1 MIEQNENP
9 NMSAYLYLASTTNKA
24 LNHLIAQIRDE
35 KRTNALTPV
44 TILVPTSG
52 IIHELRSHFGETMGV
67 QLYQFYRLGNAVL
80 DEAGIPIHEIND
92 TAVRRLIKKILGEMN
107 AEGKLTTFSPVIEI
121 PGFVEVM
128 LDWVREMKSQGI
140 FPEQYTA
147 YAQANGKDQDLQMGE
162 LYTRYQTFMLDR
174 NYSDADGLLW
184 VTAEALENN
193 SDHFR
198 VDGPLFVIGF
208 DQFTPVQIRILG
220 QLAERF
226 RALALYLLWDD
237 RRSENS
243 LVLSRLKRT
252 RDSLLTIIPF
262 DVSILKDAQTESEL
276 LRHIHTNIFEPSE
289 ALSSDN
295 QSIQL
300 IEAPSGEAEVRRALQ
315 DVKRLLI
322 EGVSTPDIAILAPNK
337 NAYLPIIL
345 SVATEYGVP
354 IECERPLLANPVI
367 AAFANLLELP
377 NRFSWHDTFTALR
390 SPYIQQNWLSK
401 EQIELL
407 DLLSRERPVVAGRD
421 QWQFAVRPLVIDTT
435 DREDDDLG
443 RPPLVATVPTE
454 ELTSIHDGLMAFFDH
469 LTPPNTATY
478 REYTWW
484 IQTAIVGYMPEEGY
498 DEEDISEPLPS
509 LDLLGS
515 CQQGLFRDRDME
527 ALGLL
532 MRALRL
538 SLASTET
545 VPTETE
551 VTWETFRED
560 ILGLLRVMNIPP
572 DPLQASVRFGRL
584 DEGRARIVDYLF
596 VLGLSEGE
604 FPTPPPADPLYA
616 PAERESHPL
625 PLLRFS
631 SADDASLWWQ
641 VIGNVRKQLV
651 ILRPY
656 IDNNGAPWQPSPY
669 WDAVRA
675 CVNDLNPEQIPI
687 AEHPKLKNSASA
699 GELLIAL
706 AQMGAQE
713 IPETLKIE
721 WNYAHLAEGIMRQR
735 QSYQLPGPY
744 EGVLESPLLR
754 DELAERYGDDY
765 VWSASRLNRY
775 ANCPFGFF
783 AENLLKLKARHD
795 PEEGLDALQ
804 RGSLLHAILE
814 HLYKRLTEDGT
825 APTTSNLEI
834 ILRYLDESCAEI
846 FPSAPPRYGFRP
858 EALWEYEKEELRR
871 LIRALVSWE
880 CEQNEP
886 TARFLPYLQEVGFGI
901 GRGDRSPLEVL
912 GEHVQFR
919 LRGVIDRLDC
929 DSAGNLRVIDYK
941 SGSTANTK
949 SDLQQGLALQT
960 ALYALAAEH
969 FWLQDQGRVAES
981 HFWHIPSRKPSGS
994 LYFQETVREE
1004 RVAETTI
1011 QRAAQSVERIR
1022 VGIFPSAPAKPG
1034 QGSRSCRSRCDF
1046 GSVCRVS
1053 RQSIFKAKRGEL
1065 V

>member
-1 MIEQNENP
+1 
-9 NMSAYLYLASTTNKA
+9 LAAHLNLTSTTNTA
-24 LNHLIAQIRDE
+24 LGHLISQIRDE
-35 KRTNALTPV
+35 KRSNVLIPI

-52 IIHELRSHFGETMGV
+52 IMHELRSRLGDTMGV
-67 QLYQFYRLGNAVL
+67 QLYQFYGLGNAVL

-92 TAVRRLIKKILGEMN
+92 TAIRRLIKNILGEMKE
-107 AEGKLTTFSPVIEI
+107 EGKLTTFSPVMEK
-121 PGFVEVM
+121 PGFAEVV

-147 YAQANGKDQDLQMGE
+147 YAQANGNDQDLQLAE

-184 VTAEALENN
+184 ITAEALEKNQ
-193 SDHFR
+193 HLFQT
-198 VDGPLFVIGF
+198 DGPLYIIGF

-226 RALALYLLWDD
+226 RALNLYLLWDD
-237 RRSENS
+237 RRSEDS
-243 LVLSRLKRT
+243 IVLSRLKRT
-252 RDSLLTIIPF
+252 RDSLLASIPF
-262 DVSILKDAQTESEL
+262 DVSILQDAQVPCEL
-276 LRHIHTNIFEPSE
+276 LGHIHTNIFEPSE
-289 ALSSDN
+289 AIPGDN
-295 QSIQL
+295 HSIQL
-300 IEAPSGEAEVRRALQ
+300 IEAPSREAEVRRALQ
-315 DVKRLLI
+315 RVKCLLI
-322 EGVSTPDIAILAPNK
+322 EGVSVADIAILTPNR
-337 NAYLPIIL
+337 NAYLPIIRT
-345 SVATEYGVP
+345 VATEYGIP
-354 IECERPLLANPVI
+354 IECERPLLGNPLI
-367 AAFANLLELP
+367 AALANLLMLP
-377 NRFSWHDTFTALR
+377 ENFSWHETFMALR
-390 SPYIQQNWLSK
+390 SPYIQQSWLSA

-421 QWQFAVRPLVIDTT
+421 QWQFAVRPLDIDTA

-443 RPPLVATVPTE
+443 RPPLVATLPSE
-454 ELTSIHDGLMAFFDH
+454 KLTGIHDGLMAFFDH

-478 REYTWW
+478 REYIWW
-484 IQTAIVGYMPEEGY
+484 IQTAIIGYLPEEAN
-498 DEEDISEPLPS
+498 DEENISEAMPS
-509 LDLLGS
+509 LDLLES
-515 CQQGLFRDRDME
+515 CQQGLFCDRDME
-527 ALGLL
+527 ALGML
-532 MRALRL
+532 MRALRRL
-538 SLASTET
+538 LASAET

-551 VTWETFRED
+551 VTWETFRDD
-560 ILGLLRVMNIPP
+560 IMGLLRVMLIPP

-616 PAERESHPL
+616 PIERESHPL
-625 PLLRFS
+625 PLMRFS
-631 SADDASLWWQ
+631 PADDASLWWQ
-641 VIGNVRKQLV
+641 VIGNVRKRLV

-669 WDAVRA
+669 WDAVQA
-675 CVNDLNPEQIPI
+675 CVTDLNPEQIPI

-706 AQMGAQE
+706 AQIGAQE
-713 IPETLKIE
+713 IPEKFIIE
-721 WNYAHLAEGIMRQR
+721 WDYTHHAEGIIRQR
-735 QSYQLPGPY
+735 QSYQPLGPY
-744 EGVLESPLLR
+744 EGVLVSPLLR

-783 AENLLKLKARHD
+783 VENLLKLKARHD
-795 PEEGLDALQ
+795 PEDGLDALQ

-814 HLYKRLTEDGT
+814 KLYKRLGDDGT
-825 APTTSNLEI
+825 TPTSSNLDI

-846 FPSAPPRYGFRP
+846 FSSAPARYGFRP
-858 EALWEYEKEELRR
+858 GALWEYEKEELHR
-871 LIRALVSWE
+871 LIRGLVSWE

-886 TARFLPYLQEVGFGI
+886 TARFLPWLQEVGFGI

-912 GEHVQFR
+912 GEHAQFR
-919 LRGVIDRLDC
+919 LRGVIDRLDRN
-929 DSAGNLRVIDYK
+929 SAGNLRVIDYK
-941 SGSTANTK
+941 SGSTQNTR
-949 SDLQQGLALQT
+949 SDLKQGLALQT

-981 HFWHIPSRKPSGS
+981 HYWHIPSRKPSGS
-994 LYFQETVREE
+994 LDFQETVRED
-1004 RVAETTI
+1004 RVAETII

-1065 V
+1065 E

>member
-1 MIEQNENP
+1 
-9 NMSAYLYLASTTNKA
+9 MSKHLFLSPTTTTG
-24 LNHLIAQIRDE
+24 L
-35 KRTNALTPV
+35 
-44 TILVPTSG
+44 
-52 IIHELRSHFGETMGV
+52 SHFTALLEEIKRENVLAPVYCLLPTAGAIHDLRERLGDTMGV
-67 QLYQFYRLGNAVL
+67 QMYQFYRLGNAVL

-92 TAVRRLIKKILGEMN
+92 TAIRRLIKKILGEMN
-107 AEGKLTTFSPVIEI
+107 GEGKLTTFSPVMEK
-121 PGFVEVM
+121 PGFVEVI

-140 FPEQYTA
+140 FPEQYAA
-147 YAQANGKDQDLQMGE
+147 YAYEGGNVQDRQLGE
-162 LYTRYQTFMLDR
+162 LYTRYQNFMLDR
-174 NYSDADGLLW
+174 NYSDADGVLW
-184 VTAEALENN
+184 VTAEALEKTP
-193 SDHFR
+193 DLFQT
-198 VDGPLFVIGF
+198 DGPLFIIGF
-208 DQFTPVQIRILG
+208 DQFTPVQIRILQ

-226 RALALYLLWDD
+226 SALNLYLLWDD
-237 RRSENS
+237 RRSENN

-252 RDSLLTIIPF
+252 RDSLFKSIPF
-262 DVSILKDAQTESEL
+262 DVSTLKDTQASSEL
-276 LRHIHTNIFEPSE
+276 LGHIHTNIFEPSE
-289 ALSSDN
+289 ALSADN
-295 QSIQL
+295 HSIQL
-300 IEAPSGEAEVRRALQ
+300 IEAPSREAEVRRALQ
-315 DVKRLLI
+315 GVKRLLI
-322 EGVSTPDIAILAPNK
+322 EGASVADIAILTPNR
-337 NAYLPIIL
+337 NAYLPIIRT
-345 SVATEYGVP
+345 VATEYGVP
-354 IECERPLLANPVI
+354 IECERPLLDNPVI
-367 AAFANLLELP
+367 AAFANLLMLP
-377 NRFSWHDTFTALR
+377 NSFSWHETFMALR
-390 SPYIQQNWLSK
+390 SPYIQQSWLSA

-421 QWQFAVRPLVIDTT
+421 QWQFAVRPLDIDTT

-443 RPPLVATVPTE
+443 RPPLVATLPSD
-454 ELTSIHDGLMAFFDH
+454 ELTGIHDGLMAFFDH
-469 LTPPNTATY
+469 LTPPKMATY

-484 IQTAIVGYMPEEGY
+484 IQAAIIGYLPEEAN
-498 DEEDISEPLPS
+498 DEENISEAMPS
-509 LDLLGS
+509 LDLLDC
-515 CQQGLFRDRDME
+515 CQQGPLWDRDME

-532 MRALRL
+532 MRALRRL
-538 SLASTET
+538 LASTET
-545 VPTETE
+545 VPTEPE
-551 VTWETFRED
+551 FTWETFRDD
-560 ILGLLRVMNIPP
+560 ILSLLRVMNIPP

-584 DEGRARIVDYLF
+584 DEGRARIVDFLF

-604 FPTPPPADPLYA
+604 FPTPPPVDPLYA
-616 PAERESHPL
+616 PIERESHPL
-625 PLLRFS
+625 PLMRFS
-631 SADDASLWWQ
+631 PADDASLWWQ

-675 CVNDLNPEQIPI
+675 CVKDLNPEQIPI

-699 GELLIAL
+699 GELLSAL

-713 IPETLKIE
+713 IPETFKIE
-721 WNYAHLAEGIMRQR
+721 WAYALHAEGIMRQR
-735 QSYQLPGPY
+735 QSYQPPGPY

-783 AENLLKLKARHD
+783 AEHLLKLKARHD

-814 HLYKRLTEDGT
+814 HLYKRLTDNGT
-825 APTTSNLEI
+825 DPTTSNLEI
-834 ILRYLDESCAEI
+834 VLRYLDESCAEI

-858 EALWEYEKEELRR
+858 GALWEYEKEELRR
-871 LIRALVSWE
+871 LIRGLVSWE

-886 TARFLPYLQEVGFGI
+886 TARFLPCLQEAGFGI
-901 GRGDRSPLEVL
+901 GRGDRSPLEVV
-912 GEHVQFR
+912 GEHAQFR
-919 LRGVIDRLDC
+919 LGGVIDRVDR

-981 HFWHIPSRKPSGS
+981 HYWHIPSRKSSGS
-994 LYFQETVREE
+994 LYFLETVREE
-1004 RVAETTI
+1004 RVAEITI

-1022 VGIFPSAPAKPG
+1022 AGIYPSAPAKPG
-1034 QGSRSCRSRCDF
+1034 QGSRSCRNRCDF

>member
-1 MIEQNENP
+1 
-9 NMSAYLYLASTTNKA
+9 MSKFLFLSLTTHNA
-24 LNHLIAQIRDE
+24 ISHLVDQINVRRKGDP
-35 KRTNALTPV
+35 LTPI

-52 IIHELRSHFGETMGV
+52 IIHELRSQMGETMGV
-67 QLYQFYRLGNAVL
+67 QFYQFYGLGNAVL

-92 TAVRRLIKKILGEMN
+92 TAIGRLIKKILGEMEE
-107 AEGKLTTFSPVIEI
+107 EGKLTTFSPVMGK
-121 PGFVEVM
+121 PGFVEVI

-140 FPEQYTA
+140 FPEQYAA
-147 YAQANGKDQDLQMGE
+147 YAHEGGNDQDRQLGE
-162 LYTRYQTFMLDR
+162 LYTRYQSYMLAQ

-184 VTAEALENN
+184 VTAEALENT
-193 SDHFR
+193 
-198 VDGPLFVIGF
+198 PALFQTNGTLFIIGF
-208 DQFTPVQIRILG
+208 DQFTPVQIRILQ

-226 RALALYLLWDD
+226 NALNLYLLWDD

-243 LVLSRLKRT
+243 IVLSRLKRT
-252 RDSLLTIIPF
+252 RDSLIASIPF
-262 DVSILKDAQTESEL
+262 DISILKDAQVPCVL
-276 LRHIHTNIFEPSE
+276 LGHIHTNIFEPSE
-289 ALSSDN
+289 THTADN
-295 QSIQL
+295 KVVQL
-300 IEAPSGEAEVRRALQ
+300 IEAPSREAEVRRALQ
-315 DVKRLLI
+315 GVKRLLI
-322 EGVSTPDIAILAPNK
+322 EGVSVADIAILTPNR
-337 NAYLPIIL
+337 NVYLPIIRT
-345 SVATEYGVP
+345 VAIEYGIP
-354 IECERPLLANPVI
+354 IECERPLLGNPLI
-367 AAFANLLELP
+367 AALANLLKLP
-377 NRFSWHDTFTALR
+377 ESFSWHETFVALR
-390 SPYIQQNWLSK
+390 SPYIQQSWLSA

-421 QWQFAVRPLVIDTT
+421 QWQFAVRPLDIDTT

-443 RPPLVATVPTE
+443 RPPLVATLPSD
-454 ELTSIHDGLMAFFDH
+454 ELTGILDGLMAFFDH

-484 IQTAIVGYMPEEGY
+484 IQTAIVGYLPEEAN
-498 DEEDISEPLPS
+498 DEENTSEAMPS

-515 CQQGLFRDRDME
+515 CQQGPFWDRDME
-527 ALGLL
+527 ALELL
-532 MRALRL
+532 MRALRRL
-538 SLASTET
+538 LASTET
-545 VPTETE
+545 VPTEPE

-560 ILGLLRVMNIPP
+560 IFGLLRVMLIPP
-572 DPLQASVRFGRL
+572 DPLRASVRFGRL

-616 PAERESHPL
+616 PIERESHPL
-625 PLLRFS
+625 PLMRFS
-631 SADDASLWWQ
+631 PADDASLWWQ
-641 VIGNVRKQLV
+641 VIGNVRKRLV

-669 WDAVRA
+669 WDAVQA
-675 CVNDLNPEQIPI
+675 CVKDLNPEQIPI

-699 GELLIAL
+699 GELLSAL
-706 AQMGAQE
+706 AQGGAQE
-713 IPETLKIE
+713 IPETFIIE
-721 WNYAHLAEGIMRQR
+721 WDYALHAEGIIRQR
-735 QSYQLPGPY
+735 QSYQPPGLY

-775 ANCPFGFF
+775 SNCPFAFF
-783 AENLLKLKARHD
+783 AENLLKLNARHD
-795 PEEGLDALQ
+795 PEEGLDAMQ

-814 HLYKRLTEDGT
+814 KLYKRLADDGT
-825 APTTSNLEI
+825 APTPSNQEM
-834 ILRYLDESCAEI
+834 ILRYLDESCAKI

-858 EALWEYEKEELRR
+858 GALWEYEKEELHR
-871 LIRALVSWE
+871 LICGLVSWE

-886 TARFLPYLQEVGFGI
+886 AARYFPCLQEAGFGI
-901 GRGDRSPLEVL
+901 GCGDRSPLDVL
-912 GEHVQFR
+912 GDHAQFR
-919 LRGVIDRLDC
+919 LRGVIDRLDR
-929 DSAGNLRVIDYK
+929 DSGGNLRVIDYK
-941 SGSTANTK
+941 SGSTPNTK

-981 HFWHIPSRKPSGS
+981 HYWHIPSRKPSGS

-1004 RVAETTI
+1004 MVAETTI

>member
-1 MIEQNENP
+1 MNNCL
-9 NMSAYLYLASTTNKA
+9 NMSKFLFLFLTTHTA
-24 LNHLIAQIRDE
+24 ISHLIDLIYVIR
-35 KRTNALTPV
+35 KGSQLTPV

-52 IIHELRSHFGETMGV
+52 IIHELRSQLGDTMGV
-67 QLYQFYRLGNAVL
+67 QLYQFYGLGNAVL
-80 DEAGIPIHEIND
+80 DEAGIPIHELND
-92 TAVRRLIKKILGEMN
+92 TAIRRLIKKLLWEMN
-107 AEGKLTTFSPVIEI
+107 AEGKLTTFSPVMEK
-121 PGFVEVM
+121 PGFVEVV

-147 YAQANGKDQDLQMGE
+147 YAQANGNDQDLQLAE
-162 LYTRYQTFMLDR
+162 IYVRYQKFMLDR

-184 VTAEALENN
+184 VTAEALEN
-193 SDHFR
+193 HLELFR

-220 QLAERF
+220 KLTERF
-226 RALALYLLWDD
+226 RALNLYLLWDD

-252 RDSLLTIIPF
+252 RDSLLGIIPF
-262 DVSILKDAQTESEL
+262 EVSILQDAQSPSEL
-276 LRHIHTNIFEPSE
+276 LGHVHTNIFEPSE
-289 ALSSDN
+289 ALSADDK
-295 QSIQL
+295 SIQL
-300 IEAPSGEAEVRRALQ
+300 IEAPSREAEVRRALQ

-322 EGVSTPDIAILAPNK
+322 EGASAADIAILAPNK
-337 NAYLPIIL
+337 NAYLPIIR

-354 IECERPLLANPVI
+354 IEYERPILGNPVI
-367 AAFANLLELP
+367 GAFANLLKLP
-377 NRFSWHDTFTALR
+377 NSFSWHDTFNALR
-390 SPYIQQNWLSK
+390 SPYIQQSWLSA

-443 RPPLVATVPTE
+443 RPPLVATLPAE
-454 ELTSIHDGLMAFFDH
+454 EITGIHDGLMAFFDH

-484 IQTAIVGYMPEEGY
+484 IQTAIVGCMPEKAN
-498 DEEDISEPLPS
+498 DEENISDPVPS
-509 LDLLGS
+509 LNLLGS
-515 CQQGLFRDRDME
+515 CQQGTFRKRDME

-532 MRALRL
+532 MRALRQ
-538 SLASTET
+538 SLVSTET

-551 VTWETFRED
+551 VTWETFRDD

-572 DPLQASVRFGRL
+572 DPLKASVRFGRL

-616 PAERESHPL
+616 PIERESHPL
-625 PLLRFS
+625 PLMRFS
-631 SADDASLWWQ
+631 PADDASLWWQ

-687 AEHPKLKNSASA
+687 AENPNLKNSASA
-699 GELLIAL
+699 GEFMIAL

-783 AENLLKLKARHD
+783 AEHLLKLKARHD

-834 ILRYLDESCAEI
+834 ILRHLDESCAEI

-858 EALWEYEKEELRR
+858 GALWEYEKEELRR
-871 LIRALVSWE
+871 LISALVSWE

-886 TARFLPYLQEVGFGI
+886 TARFSPYLQEAGFGI
-901 GRGDRSPLEVL
+901 GRGDRSPLEVV
-912 GEHVQFR
+912 GEHAQFR
-919 LRGVIDRLDC
+919 LGGVIDRVDR

-981 HFWHIPSRKPSGS
+981 HYWHIPSRKPSGS

-1004 RVAETTI
+1004 RVAEITI

-1046 GSVCRVS
+1046 GAVCRVS